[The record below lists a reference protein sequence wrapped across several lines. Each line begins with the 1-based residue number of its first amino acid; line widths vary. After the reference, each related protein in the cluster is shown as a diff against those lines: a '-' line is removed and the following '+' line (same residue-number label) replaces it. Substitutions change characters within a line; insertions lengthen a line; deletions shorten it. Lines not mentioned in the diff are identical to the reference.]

1 MKNNTSESNDTVK
14 VETFFKDSKLTEKL
28 VPTNAFLCLACV
40 ILNVLILYR
49 YSKQLKKIVPILY
62 FMNANVD
69 IFIGVGVALQSVIFI
84 PQIAADNEI
93 SGYLAAVS
101 YMIVGV
107 SIRVSTFV
115 NLLLCIIRAI
125 NIISP
130 FRYISRTSVV
140 SATVCY
146 TSLWVGLA
154 CWDEYWFH
162 SGIGLTSGGLYVIKS
177 LVLKPEV
184 GFAAISTALGGSSSN
199 LQNVLLLFVPAYLVP
214 VVILV
219 GSTSLQVI
227 KLRQT
232 SKVGT
237 QIPGTSSKKRASV
250 TILILSLIFLI
261 CNSASIIIWIIIYY
275 EYLNLESSKTL
286 DWFQLWLIYFSGT
299 TLFLVSSTLT
309 PLVLEL
315 RSSPGQTGRLG
326 RGLRSVGS
334 KLMTVSESLRR
345 TTSSLQVANSLSG

>member
-1 MKNNTSESNDTVK
+1 MVSYNNAMIMVVAINILHISCQLEYHSQMEEHMNEKSKAFGFANIPSSPHSLSSSSLSSSTLPSSSWLTPPTTDKYTRRPKTARPKTPFISMYTRNKNTSKISDTIKNNTSESNVTGK

-219 GSTSLQVI
+219 GSTSLQV
-227 KLRQT
+227 
-232 SKVGT
+232 
-237 QIPGTSSKKRASV
+237 
-250 TILILSLIFLI
+250 
-261 CNSASIIIWIIIYY
+261 
-275 EYLNLESSKTL
+275 
-286 DWFQLWLIYFSGT
+286 YFH
-299 TLFLVSSTLT
+299 F
-309 PLVLEL
+309 
-315 RSSPGQTGRLG
+315 
-326 RGLRSVGS
+326 
-334 KLMTVSESLRR
+334 
-345 TTSSLQVANSLSG
+345 